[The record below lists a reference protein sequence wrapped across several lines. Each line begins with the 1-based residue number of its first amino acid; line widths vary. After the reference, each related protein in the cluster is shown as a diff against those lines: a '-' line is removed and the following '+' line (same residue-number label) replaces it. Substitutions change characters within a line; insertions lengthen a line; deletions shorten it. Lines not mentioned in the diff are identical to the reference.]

1 MLVKSMKTLA
11 DARNG
16 ALTAAYRAGLRSRTF
31 RTASLNT
38 PTAPHEVISVT
49 TVDGARLRVHAYGP
63 ADGDVIV
70 LIHGWSCSIEYWNP
84 QINAFADRYRVVC
97 YDQRGHGES
106 QLGKRMPS
114 RETLADD
121 LSAVL
126 DAVLRPGQR
135 AVLAGHSMGGITIR
149 GLGRALPRTG
159 AAPRRRGHPA
169 QHHLRQHPLRHRSA
183 AAAEQAACRAEQ
195 ADHPARRSGADADHS
210 VRGGAHLAG
219 AAARRPA
226 GQCRPEGA
234 RDVQARHRRRGELL
248 AGHRAL
254 LSPAHPRQA
263 RRGPGRYRRQRCR
276 RAAHRAHHRHRGHLR
291 SPAAGTDVPAY
302 RRRPGP
308 NRPPRRVPQ
317 LAHRASRQYRSRRQV
332 QRGPRRRRPAGPP
345 AGRRRGLTPAVLL
358 SRSTAPGSGAPIP
371 GVAMSPSFARRPYC

>member
-38 PTAPHEVISVT
+38 PTAPHEVIPVT

-135 AVLAGHSMGGITIR
+135 AVLAGHSMGGITIQ
-149 GLGRALPRTG
+149 AW
-159 AAPRRRGHPA
+159 AAHYPEQVPRR
-169 QHHLRQHPLRHRSA
+169 A
-183 AAAEQAACRAEQ
+183 AAAILLNTTSGNIRYDTDLLPLLNKQLIVQNKPITLLGAPVRMPTILSEAVLTSPVPLPGGLLASAVLKARVMCKHATADEVNFSLGIVRSCRPLTRGRHAAAL
-195 ADHPARRSGADADHS
+195 ADIDVSDAAAQLTVPTTVIAGTYDRLLPERMSRRIADDLARTGHLAAYHSWPTGHLGNIEAADKFNEVLAA
-210 VRGGAHLAG
+210 VAQQAHLP
-219 AAARRPA
+219 AAAA
-226 GQCRPEGA
+226 G
-234 RDVQARHRRRGELL
+234 
-248 AGHRAL
+248 
-254 LSPAHPRQA
+254 
-263 RRGPGRYRRQRCR
+263 
-276 RAAHRAHHRHRGHLR
+276 
-291 SPAAGTDVPAY
+291 
-302 RRRPGP
+302 
-308 NRPPRRVPQ
+308 
-317 LAHRASRQYRSRRQV
+317 
-332 QRGPRRRRPAGPP
+332 
-345 AGRRRGLTPAVLL
+345 
-358 SRSTAPGSGAPIP
+358 
-371 GVAMSPSFARRPYC
+371 